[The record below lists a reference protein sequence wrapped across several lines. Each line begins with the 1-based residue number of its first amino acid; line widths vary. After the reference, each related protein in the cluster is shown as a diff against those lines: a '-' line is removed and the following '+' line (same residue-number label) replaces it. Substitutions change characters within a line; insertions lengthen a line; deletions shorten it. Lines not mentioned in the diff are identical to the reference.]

1 MATAMD
7 RAVMG
12 ERLEQA
18 EQQVCGGERQ
28 VARIRVMI
36 AEFGRQAHDVEPALA
51 VLLRAHDSRPAA
63 RTVAVCS
70 DPLKLLE
77 ARTSG
82 EFADRGSRGL
92 RTRGKLRK
100 AALVSLPVGRS
111 SCRLFHRSLLI

>member
-1 MATAMD
+1 
-7 RAVMG
+7 
-12 ERLEQA
+12 
-18 EQQVCGGERQ
+18 

-63 RTVAVCS
+63 RTVAVFS

-82 EFADRGSRGL
+82 EFAAWPSYQRETTKSSTGIAASR
-92 RTRGKLRK
+92 
-100 AALVSLPVGRS
+100 
-111 SCRLFHRSLLI
+111 